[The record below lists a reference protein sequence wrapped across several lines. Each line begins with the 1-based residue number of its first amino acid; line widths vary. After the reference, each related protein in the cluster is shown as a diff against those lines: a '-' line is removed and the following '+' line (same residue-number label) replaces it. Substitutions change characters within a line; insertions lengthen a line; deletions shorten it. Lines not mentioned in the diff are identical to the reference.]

1 MWFLHGIVIVH
12 GHPMAVAYYTIGL
25 RFLGFDFGRL
35 AALDWDGRVLHLAK
49 LGRHQEPQDILEWI
63 ESAAGRDAI
72 VAVNT
77 SVTRPLRISEELLAH
92 GFRRGEKMRAKSSGR
107 HHIEVDLAAAVIQ
120 LFEGKP
126 ANGLC
131 DLVPRLPAAELSKIP
146 PDHLDAVLC
155 AYLAA
160 HWWCWGRARN
170 DVQGHVIAPQRHTP
184 EVKLADLREE
194 YKGEPFDES
203 HLDPNPMIQFQK
215 WFSEARAVAIHEP
228 NAMTL
233 ATAGKDGQPSAR
245 IVLLKEVR
253 EDSFV
258 FYTNYRSQKGRELAE
273 NPHAGL
279 VFYWPALGRQVRIA
293 GGVKKTTR
301 AEAER
306 YFHTRP
312 SGAQLGAWASR
323 QSAIIASR
331 ENLEQRVREL
341 QAEFDGKT
349 IPLPPDW
356 GGYRLYPDAIEF
368 WQGRENRLHD
378 RLRYT
383 KEHRGRWKIERLA
396 P

>member
-1 MWFLHGIVIVH
+1 M
-12 GHPMAVAYYTIGL
+12 P
-25 RFLGFDFGRL
+25 
-35 AALDWDGRVLHLAK
+35 AK
-49 LGRHQEPQDILEWI
+49 G
-63 ESAAGRDAI
+63 
-72 VAVNT
+72 
-77 SVTRPLRISEELLAH
+77 
-92 GFRRGEKMRAKSSGR
+92 SGR
-107 HHIEVDLAAAVIQ
+107 HHIEVDLAVAVVQ
-120 LFEGKP
+120 LFQGNP
-126 ANGLC
+126 ATGLR
-131 DLVPRLPAAELSKIP
+131 DLVPRLPVAELSKIP
-146 PDHLDAVLC
+146 ADQLDAVLC

-160 HWWCWGRARN
+160 HWWCWGRTRN
-170 DVQGHVIAPQRHTP
+170 DVLGDAKTGHVIIPQRHTP

-203 HLDPNPMIQFQK
+203 HLDPNPMAQFQK

-233 ATAGKDGQPSAR
+233 ATSGKDGRPSAR

-258 FYTNYRSQKGRELAE
+258 FYSNYRSQKGRELAE
-273 NPHAGL
+273 NPHAAL
-279 VFYWPALGRQVRIA
+279 VFYWPALGRQVRIT

-306 YFHTRP
+306 YFQTRP
-312 SGAQLGAWASR
+312 RGAQLGAWASR
-323 QSAIIASR
+323 QSSIIADR
-331 ENLEQRVREL
+331 ETLERRVREL
-341 QAEFDGKT
+341 EAKFDGKT

-378 RLRYT
+378 RLRYV
-383 KEHRGRWKIERLA
+383 KEKRGRWKIERLA